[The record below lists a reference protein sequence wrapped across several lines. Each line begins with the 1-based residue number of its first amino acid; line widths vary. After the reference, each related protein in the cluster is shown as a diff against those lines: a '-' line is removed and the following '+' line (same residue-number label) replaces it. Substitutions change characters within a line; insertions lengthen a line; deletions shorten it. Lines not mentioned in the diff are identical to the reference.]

1 MQPRHVGLL
10 MLLIAV
16 TACQQAPTQTR
27 GTMPARQNL
36 VVSPTPGAD
45 GASPAASAA
54 AVGPGGAASAIT
66 SRVPVAGT
74 LRVPKLD
81 LAAGVRLVSD
91 RGSGLVANN
100 TAGLVANNASGLVAT
115 YALTQLTTSLVE
127 GARIYLADSAGQ
139 RIPGIAAVQ
148 TDSAGRFELPQ
159 VPPGMT
165 FVVVAEVDTQRGKA
179 ALFRTLVKVGPL
191 GATTSIDAASTL
203 VTVNVLEG
211 LPGGELG
218 DYNPARFQQAAEAAS
233 RNLRDDNM
241 PDFTDILAVKARMDE
256 LVREVAALRDLLG
269 EVKAELAVIRQS
281 LDELKEATLR
291 TPAPTGV
298 GAIAPSNTVSTPAP
312 SGSRSTPTPAV
323 SRPPASVAPGVPA
336 SPSPLASV
344 PPPPVPPSLPPCA
357 TAVNRITMPSNAVAR
372 LQFRRVEAGKG
383 VDQSAI
389 VGEVAGGG
397 GTFTG
402 PLPGGCG
409 VWVVYLDAAGNRLGN
424 PMQATFPPMSV
435 PSPVSLPPPVGP
447 SGPIL

>member
-10 MLLIAV
+10 MVLVAV
-16 TACQQAPTQTR
+16 TACQQAPTQAR
-27 GTMPARQNL
+27 GTMPSRQNV
-36 VVSPTPGAD
+36 VVSPAPGAD
-45 GASPAASAA
+45 GAKPAPSAA
-54 AVGPGGAASAIT
+54 AVVPTGATSALST
-66 SRVPVAGT
+66 RVPVAGT

-91 RGSGLVANN
+91 RGSGVVANN
-100 TAGLVANNASGLVAT
+100 TAGLVANNASGLVAA
-115 YALTQLTTSLVE
+115 YALTQLTSSLVE
-127 GARIYLADSAGQ
+127 GARVYLADSAGQ

-159 VPPGMT
+159 VPPGVT
-165 FVVVAEVDTQRGKA
+165 FVVVAEIDTQRGKA

-218 DYNPARFQQAAEAAS
+218 DYNPARFQQASEAAS

-291 TPAPTGV
+291 TPAPTG
-298 GAIAPSNTVSTPAP
+298 GGSTAPAILASTPAP
-312 SGSRSTPTPAV
+312 SASRSTPTPAV
-323 SRPPASVAPGVPA
+323 SRPPASVAPGVPG
-336 SPSPLASV
+336 SPFPVASV
-344 PPPPVPPSLPPCA
+344 SPPPTLPSLPPCA
-357 TAVNRITMPSNAVAR
+357 TAVNRVTVPSNAVAR

-383 VDQSAI
+383 VDQSVTFA
-389 VGEVAGGG
+389 ELAGGG

-402 PLPGGCG
+402 LLPGGCA

-424 PMQATFPPMSV
+424 PIQTTFPPMSV

-447 SGPIL
+447 GGPIL